1 MKCKLLS
8 ALAVGMFCI
17 TSLSWAQS
25 ITVDINFTEALIDP
39 IKGIEIPMG
48 SAVMIMAA
56 GGSNPMGAD
65 GSRPFLSGINDTHLN
80 LLNDPATGFSNPT
93 GYFDS
98 ATLDS
103 FGGMTF
109 PFPYSGFLVDLSDY
123 NKGETV
129 NLFVRVFNNIL
140 GENIPFGLTS
150 GFDAAGNLLQF
161 ADGKP
166 VTDALSWGN
175 LYYFDSIVLQYTIP
189 TTPGV
194 QSPLVFNISN
204 PNGMTDWNANGIG
217 AGIWAPVPEP
227 GAMMLM
233 ASGILLLVRR
243 IKK

>member
-8 ALAVGMFCI
+8 ALVVGMICI
-17 TSLSWAQS
+17 TSLGWSQS
-25 ITVDINFTEALIDP
+25 ITVDLVFNVQNPVLDP
-39 IKGIEIPMG
+39 LTSTEIPMG
-48 SAVMIMAA
+48 SAIMIMAA

-65 GSRPFLSGINDTHLN
+65 GSRPFFAAAGDTVLDLVN
-80 LLNDPATGFSNPT
+80 SPPYSNPS

-98 ATLDS
+98 TNLNAWGYT
-103 FGGMTF
+103 TF
-109 PFPYSGFLVDLSDY
+109 FTMPGFDVDLRDY
-123 NKGETV
+123 SAGETV
-129 NLFVRVFNNIL
+129 NMFVRVFNYVL
-140 GENIPFGLTS
+140 SDT
-150 GFDAAGNLLQF
+150 GFDVNGNFIQF

-166 VTDALSWGN
+166 KTDPFAWSN
-175 LYYFDSIVLQYTIP
+175 LYYFDTPIIQYTIP
-189 TTPGV
+189 TNLTL
-194 QSPLVFNISN
+194 QDPLTFNISN